1 MRPITWSIA
10 KLTPLAG
17 LLAAASCM
25 EQPAA
30 PTRTPDAP
38 VRYTAPT
45 RAVQGGNPAG
55 GRQVVS
61 LNGPESSAFD
71 QAVTA
76 LGGTVERRHPEI
88 GTVAVQGLTSGA
100 VSALAARPDVAS
112 VDPDLTV
119 QWIPTPEM
127 LFQEAAAPGPIVNA
141 GTNQSGAAFFAFQ
154 WNMQVI
160 NAPAAWAAS
169 QGGAGKHVCVL
180 DTGVDP
186 SHVDLAGKI
195 DLGMST
201 SFVAS
206 EPTIQDFNTHGTFVS
221 SIISSNGLGV
231 ASVAP
236 NARLCAVKVLAF
248 TGSGSFDDVISGII
262 FAAAEGADVI
272 NMSLGAIVD
281 QSQPGAPNLI
291 RALQRAV
298 DFAHSKGVVVVAAAG
313 NEGLNLDQ
321 IPKNFISVPAQLQ
334 HVVSVGATAPFN
346 QANFDLLASYSNFG
360 GKTGV
365 SLVAPGGDE
374 LPGGSVFDLVLGACS
389 HTQVT
394 LPFSCG
400 TTTFLFGAGTSFASP
415 HVAGVAAEMNFH
427 PGASAANDVP
437 GCLARGADNVGSSA
451 IFGAGRLDALG
462 SVTCK

>member
-1 MRPITWSIA
+1 MRPLAWSIA

-17 LLAAASCM
+17 FLAAASCV
-25 EQPAA
+25 EQPVA
-30 PTRTPDAP
+30 PTRTPDAA

-45 RAVQGGNPAG
+45 RAVLGSNPA
-55 GRQVVS
+55 RQVVA
-61 LNGPESSAFD
+61 LNGNESAAFD
-71 QAVTA
+71 QAVTT
-76 LGGTVERRHPEI
+76 LGGTIERRHPEI
-88 GTVAVQGLTSGA
+88 GLITIQGLSGDA
-100 VSALAARPDVAS
+100 VAALAARPDVAS
-112 VDPDLTV
+112 VGPDVTV
-119 QWIPTPEM
+119 QWIPAPEQ
-127 LFQEAAAPGPIVNA
+127 LFQSATAPGPIVNS
-141 GTNQSGAAFFAFQ
+141 GTDQSGAAFFPFQ
-154 WNMQVI
+154 WNLRVI
-160 NAPAAWAAS
+160 QAPAAWAAS
-169 QGGAGKHVCVL
+169 QGGAGRHVCVL

-186 SHVDLAGKI
+186 AHVDLAGKI
-195 DLGMST
+195 DLGLST

-236 NARLCAVKVLAF
+236 NARLCAIKVLG
-248 TGSGSFDDVISGII
+248 TSGSGSFADVIAGIL
-262 FAAAEGADVI
+262 FAANEGADVI

-281 QSQPGAPNLI
+281 ESQPGVPNLT
-291 RALQRAV
+291 RALQKAV
-298 DFAHSKGVVVVAAAG
+298 DFAHSRGVVVVAAAG

-321 IPKNFISVPAQLQ
+321 IPNNFEELPAQLQ
-334 HVVSVGATAPFN
+334 HVVSVGATAPFH

-400 TTTFLFGAGTSFASP
+400 IGTFLLGAGTSFASP

-437 GCLARGADNVGSSA
+437 GCLARGADDVGPSS